1 MGDNTR
7 CGTRLSRRQFLRMAA
22 AIGAAPAWAYEQRVQ
37 TVIPWRERR
46 DLYPEGVASGDPDA
60 HSVLLWTRRPY
71 ADRSEA
77 RLRVDVST
85 EQAFASVIASAA
97 VTVSAAAD
105 WTCRTLVGNLE
116 PGRVY
121 WYRFTD
127 DDGNGSR
134 IGRTRTAPAGDDGRP
149 VKFAFVSCQS
159 INDGALHAYR
169 RLIAEDQRAEP
180 GQQLGFVLHLGD
192 FIYEAVWYPDE
203 TERGLSGRP
212 LREVVRYPQGE
223 TITMGRYGR
232 FHIPR
237 TLDDYRAVY
246 HAYLHDPDLQDARAH
261 LPFVCM
267 WDNHEF
273 SWAGWQSLL
282 LFNAESR
289 PAQTRKVAAHQAW
302 FEFQPARVR
311 KASGAVFDEFRAPDV
326 NDAPIRTFDE
336 HGFGDEPNNR
346 AAVAS
351 LTGYRSLAWGR
362 HLELLVT
369 DQRSYRSQDPFGR
382 LEASPFTSA
391 DFPNMIPQE
400 AAEILDAG
408 RAYGHGNPPEAI
420 SFGSERIP
428 NFRKSDPPQTVLGP
442 EQKRWLLDRLTSS
455 PATWKIWGNSQKLL
469 DGRVDPQN
477 LPDGV
482 TKPWP
487 GAGYAVMSTGDP
499 STAYMERAEIYGT
512 VRKHKIAG
520 FAIVS
525 GDFHSFWAGLAAP
538 SLPPQHFEPV
548 GVAFVTGSISSPGTF
563 EYLDSTMPQD
573 HPLRALYVTRRTEGA
588 GAEPT
593 LNLLFRHGVR
603 SALEYARTG
612 DLERARR
619 LSNPDLSP
627 HLSFLDLGGHGYATV
642 RATAD
647 ALECEFVCIPRPIQ
661 RNTAPDGGPLLYRVA
676 HRAPLWRAGE
686 APRLE
691 QRLIEGNPAL
701 SL

>member
-1 MGDNTR
+1 
-7 CGTRLSRRQFLRMAA
+7 MAA
-22 AIGAAPAWAYEQRVQ
+22 AIGAAPAWACGQQGSV
-37 TVIPWRERR
+37 VPWRERR
-46 DLYPEGVASGDPDA
+46 DLYPEGVASGDPDS

-71 ADRSEA
+71 TDRSQA
-77 RLRVDVST
+77 RLRVDVA
-85 EQAFASVIASAA
+85 EDQGFGRVVASAA
-97 VTVSAAAD
+97 VAVSAAAD

-134 IGRTRTAPAGDDGRP
+134 IGRTRTAPARDDGRP

-159 INDGALHAYR
+159 ANDGALHAYR
-169 RLIAEDQRAEP
+169 RMIAEDERAEP
-180 GQQLGFVLHLGD
+180 GEQLGFVLHLGD

-203 TERGLSGRP
+203 NECGLSGRP
-212 LREVVRYPQGE
+212 LREVVRYAEGE
-223 TITMGRYGR
+223 AIPSGSYGT
-232 FHIPR
+232 FHVPR
-237 TLDDYRAVY
+237 TLHDYRAVY
-246 HAYLHDPDLQDARAH
+246 RAYLHDPDLQDARAH

-273 SWAGWQSLL
+273 SWAGWQSHL

-302 FEFQPARVR
+302 FEFQPARIT
-311 KASGAVFDEFRAPDV
+311 KASGPALDEFLAPGV
-326 NDAPIRTFDE
+326 HDAPILTFDD

-346 AAVAS
+346 IAVGS
-351 LTGYRSLAWGR
+351 LTGYRSVAWGR
-362 HLELLVT
+362 HVDLLIT

-382 LEASPFTSA
+382 PEASAFTSG

-400 AAEILDAG
+400 AVEILDSG
-408 RAYGHGNPPEAI
+408 RVCGQGNPPDAI
-420 SFGSERIP
+420 SFGGKRVP
-428 NFRKSDPPQTVLGP
+428 NFRKNDPPQTILGP
-442 EQKRWLLDRLTSS
+442 EQKRWFLDRLNTS

-477 LPDGV
+477 LPAGV

-487 GAGYAVMSTGDP
+487 GAGYAAMSTGDP
-499 STAYMERAEIYGT
+499 STAYMERAEIYAS
-512 VRKHKIAG
+512 VRDRQVTG

-538 SLPPQHFEPV
+538 SLPPQPFEPV

-563 EYLDSTMPQD
+563 EYLDYTMPHD
-573 HPLRALYVTRRTEGA
+573 HPLRALFVTQRTNGSGA
-588 GAEPT
+588 PSTGGASSEPT
-593 LNLLFRHGVR
+593 LNLLFHHGVR

-612 DLERARR
+612 DLARARR
-619 LSNPDLSP
+619 LSNPDVAP
-627 HLSFLDLGGHGYATV
+627 HLSFLDLGGHGYSTV
-642 RATAD
+642 RVTAD
-647 ALECEFVCIPRPIQ
+647 ALECEFVCIPPPIQ
-661 RNTAPDGGPLLYRVA
+661 RATTPDGGPLRYRVV
-676 HRAPLWRAGE
+676 HRVALWKPGE
-686 APRLE
+686 TPRLE
-691 QRLIEGNPAL
+691 QRVIEGDPAL